1 MSAKPLKIALVS
13 DAVLPFHKGGKET
26 RIYHLSKEL
35 VRMGQKVDIYTMK
48 WWDEESN
55 TYVHEGITYHALCR
69 LYPLYLPGGRRS
81 IKEGIMFGL
90 ACLRMFFYAF
100 DIIETDHMPYFPLFF
115 TKIVT
120 TIKRKP
126 LYATWHEVVGL
137 DAWQKYMGKTK
148 GMVAYG
154 IERLSVMLPNHII
167 AVSGHTQKQLRAA
180 LHYKGKLSLVSN
192 GIDYVRIEPVA
203 PALEKSDIIYVG
215 RLIRHKHV
223 DLLIE
228 AVAQLQVELPHIRCM
243 IVGGGPE
250 ENKLRELVK
259 ERGLEKNVI
268 ITGRL
273 ESSDDVY
280 AYMKASKIFVSPSTR
295 EGFGITILEAFACGL
310 SVVTVKHKD
319 NLAQYLVT
327 PKTGIVCE
335 LSAQDIAVSI
345 KKLLEK
351 TEGLSH
357 TTDAASYD
365 WSRQALALKK
375 AYGL

>member
-1 MSAKPLKIALVS
+1 VSVKPLKIALVS

-35 VRMGQKVDIYTMK
+35 VRMGQEVDVYTMK
-48 WWDEESN
+48 WWDGDN
-55 TYVHEGITYHALCR
+55 TYIHEGVTYHALCR
-69 LYPLYLPGGRRS
+69 LYPLYTASGRRS

-90 ACLRMFFYAF
+90 ACLKMFFYGF

-115 TKIVT
+115 TKLVT
-120 TIKRKP
+120 VVKRKP
-126 LYATWHEVVGL
+126 LYATWHEVVGF
-137 DAWQKYMGKTK
+137 DAWKKYMGTTK
-148 GMVAYG
+148 GAVAYA
-154 IERLSVMLPNHII
+154 IERVSIMLPNHII
-167 AVSGHTQKQLRAA
+167 AVSEHTQKQLRTV

-192 GIDYVRIEPVA
+192 GIDYVRIAPVL
-203 PALEKSDIIYVG
+203 PAAGKSDIIYVG
-215 RLIRHKHV
+215 RLIHHKHV
-223 DLLIE
+223 NILVE
-228 AVAQLQVELPHIRCM
+228 AVALLRAQYPDVRCI

-250 ENKLRELVK
+250 HATLQALVK
-259 ERGLEKNVI
+259 ERNLEKNVT

-280 AYMKASKIFVSPSTR
+280 AFMKASKIFVSPSTR

-327 PKTGIVCE
+327 PETGIVCE
-335 LSAQDIAVSI
+335 LGATDIAASI
-345 KKLLEK
+345 KTLLERSH
-351 TEGLSH
+351 GPSHH
-357 TTDAASYD
+357 TTDTASYD
-365 WSRQALALKK
+365 WSQQAIALKE

>member
-1 MSAKPLKIALVS
+1 
-13 DAVLPFHKGGKET
+13 
-26 RIYHLSKEL
+26 
-35 VRMGQKVDIYTMK
+35 MGQEVDIYTMK
-48 WWDEESN
+48 WWEGDS
-55 TYVHEGITYHALCR
+55 TYIHEGITYHALCR
-69 LYPLYLPGGRRS
+69 LYPLYTSGGRRS

-90 ACLRMFFYAF
+90 ACLKMFLFHF

-120 TIKRKP
+120 ILKRKP

-137 DAWQKYMGKTK
+137 DAWKKYMGTTK
-148 GMVAYG
+148 GTVAYV
-154 IERLSVMLPNHII
+154 IERASIMLPNHII
-167 AVSGHTQKQLRAA
+167 AVSEHTQNQLRTI

-192 GIDYVRIEPVA
+192 GIDYVRIKPVA
-203 PALEKSDIIYVG
+203 PATKKSDVIYVG

-223 DLLIE
+223 NILIE
-228 AVAQLQVELPHIRCM
+228 AIALLQTQNPDIRCI

-250 ENKLRELVK
+250 HHNLQSLVEK
-259 ERGLEKNVI
+259 RGLKKNI
-268 ITGRL
+268 TITGRL

-280 AYMKASKIFVSPSTR
+280 AFMKASKIFVSPSTR

-327 PKTGIVCE
+327 PETGIVCQLE
-335 LSAQDIAVSI
+335 ASDIAASI
-345 KKLLEK
+345 KTLLK
-351 TEGLSH
+351 KSNTPSR

-365 WSRQALALKK
+365 WSRQAIALKK